1 MGFSLSHSDSE
12 FLTLE
17 GNFTCHLAGCF
28 MFSSLTD
35 CRTTFFKHSVVHWFQ
50 TNDSRKRSQT
60 LHHGD
65 KENLF
70 DVTRLFFKN
79 NMGTNA
85 LAYQHN
91 HTGRLILK
99 QRHSECTSM
108 FVKTLI

>member
-1 MGFSLSHSDSE
+1 
-12 FLTLE
+12 
-17 GNFTCHLAGCF
+17 

-35 CRTTFFKHSVVHWFQ
+35 CGTTFFKHLVVHYFQ
-50 TNDSRKRSQT
+50 TKWITLPTAVFDLTPEKRSQT

-70 DVTRLFFKN
+70 DVMRLFFKSN
-79 NMGTNA
+79 TVTNA

-99 QRHSECTSM
+99 QRLSECTSM
-108 FVKTLI
+108 FVKTLT

>member
-1 MGFSLSHSDSE
+1 MTPE
-12 FLTLE
+12 
-17 GNFTCHLAGCF
+17 
-28 MFSSLTD
+28 
-35 CRTTFFKHSVVHWFQ
+35 
-50 TNDSRKRSQT
+50 KRSQT

-79 NMGTNA
+79 NTGTNA
-85 LAYQHN
+85 LAFQHN

-108 FVKTLI
+108 FVKNPHLITMSYIVLTNKEIAFQMNKKVTQVTLSLIVFR